1 MAIAFGFVRL
11 CDVAIKHRDAARTRA
26 FREAQVLESARAQ
39 VRRG

>member
-11 CDVAIKHRDAARTRA
+11 CDFVIKHRDAARTRA